1 MHFLNHTA
9 DRGNVFLN
17 NGVIHFLKAE
27 GIKSAFLHC
36 GTVDAALYLGYFY
49 LCHCVIVLN

>member
-9 DRGNVFLN
+9 DRGSVLQND
-17 NGVIHFLKAE
+17 GVIHFLKAE

-36 GTVDAALYLGYFY
+36 GTVDAALYLCYFY